1 MPFKRESHRCG
12 YIFAAISIDAVGCIL
27 ATRMT
32 KGVDSLEPIIPI
44 IFVCP
49 FPSLLLT
56 RTSFGDAR
64 LGTANSDARQCTRD
78 AVGSTAATLVL
89 ARFTLN
95 TKSQV

>member
-44 IFVCP
+44 ILVCP
-49 FPSLLLT
+49 FRLLPT

>member
-1 MPFKRESHRCG
+1 MPSRRESHRCG

-64 LGTANSDARQCTRD
+64 LGTANSPD
-78 AVGSTAATLVL
+78 AVGSTATTLVL
-89 ARFTLN
+89 ARFTLH
-95 TKSQV
+95 TISQV